1 MFVLFSY
8 MLYTFCTLSALLWL
22 CYRLYKFLGIP
33 VSKIVLT
40 LRIRTPPA
48 TKVSI
53 DRVSVDSITIHWEN
67 EPVSLGSSASSS
79 SSISHYLLYVNNLQ
93 VAIFPNSPNSLYTC
107 CSITGLKPET
117 EHQLDFIAVNRMGFM
132 NKLPSIYCM
141 TKSKNTR
148 QTVKKSGQ
156 WRKNTLTTLSKAD
169 SSSSSSN
176 MQVPESNQSTLQPAY
191 ANLTT
196 LKDLESF
203 SIEDLKKILICA
215 QEDLHDVLSQQ
226 SSLLQDFQESK
237 LQWELELEN
246 LKTHWSHEIDLRKS
260 LKSTIKSLEN
270 SKLLYDL
277 KLEKLKKN
285 IDQSKSKIAK
295 MEKDMHSWS
304 LEELQQL
311 NGESFRKQYS
321 YSMEKIESNIED
333 LTQRIRGM
341 QEGIS
346 IQEEDNKR
354 LNTLKKFSTSNASVD
369 NSVLVSQAAPV
380 AMATS
385 VSFDTSSATQEV
397 MPLQVLLK
405 KINEHTIDKTGQL
418 TPAGEEMLSKVNS
431 NSQVVSLIR
440 EQLKL
445 DQELETKWNVSR
457 NRMVRRLETLES
469 MFADISLSNRQ
480 MKASLM
486 VQPYAQNKP
495 DSRNSNS
502 NSTSTVALNEQ
513 SPAFSSSPMTHL
525 SVPNEVSVGG
535 QPASPCSSSPHQLV
549 LHNPS
554 SYASEDPNNTFRA
567 ATVSPVTV
575 PVNATASTTR
585 AALNHPSLVH
595 DPLLSPQISGPRCY
609 ADPALLIGSQSP
621 VQSFSWTTKPS
632 HNELHSPVPIQEQ
645 SPQRQQQS
653 ELDHPFEY
661 DNANHL
667 ISGLRDM
674 IYDETDSPDSISGYS
689 KGFTTDQLDNYW
701 TNQSTK
707 STVKNNAKPNTP
719 SLLSYGGGSLRPTSP
734 LMAGVGFNEPVPL
747 EHSDSLSSVN
757 NNYLGTSLMS
767 RANDSTR
774 VCASSPQSQN
784 KFASPRFSFLWNSGH
799 PILPEPSE
807 DVTATSGKEDLD
819 RNPDGVTST

>member
-1 MFVLFSY
+1 
-8 MLYTFCTLSALLWL
+8 MLYTFCTLSAILWL

-40 LRIRTPPA
+40 LKIRMPPA

-67 EPVSLGSSASSS
+67 EPIGIGSSTSSS
-79 SSISHYLLYVNNLQ
+79 SSISHYLLYLNNSQ

-117 EHQLDFIAVNRMGFM
+117 EHQLDFITVNRMGFM

-156 WRKNTLTTLSKAD
+156 WRKNTLATLSKVD
-169 SSSSSSN
+169 SSSLSN
-176 MQVPESNQSTLQPAY
+176 LQVSESNQSATQPAY

-203 SIEDLKKILICA
+203 TIEDLKKILICA

-295 MEKDMHSWS
+295 MEKDMQSWS
-304 LEELQQL
+304 LEESQQL
-311 NGESFRKQYS
+311 NGESFRRQYNQA
-321 YSMEKIESNIED
+321 MEKVQSNIED
-333 LTQRIRGM
+333 LTQRIKSM

-346 IQEEDNKR
+346 AQEEDNKR
-354 LNTLKKFSTSNASVD
+354 LNTLKKSSTSNASVD
-369 NSVLVSQAAPV
+369 NTTLTPQVASA
-380 AMATS
+380 AMAGPAPS
-385 VSFDTSSATQEV
+385 DVSSATQEV
-397 MPLQVLLK
+397 VPLQVLLK
-405 KINEHTIDKTGQL
+405 KINEQTVERTGQL
-418 TPAGEEMLSKVNS
+418 TPAGEEMLARINS
-431 NSQVVSLIR
+431 NSHVVNLIR
-440 EQLKL
+440 EQIKL
-445 DQELETKWNVSR
+445 DQELDNRWKVSR
-457 NRMVRRLETLES
+457 NRMVKRLETLES
-469 MFADISLSNRQ
+469 MFTDISLSNRQ

-486 VQPYAQNKP
+486 VQPYAPSKS
-495 DSRNSNS
+495 DSRNSNSNS
-502 NSTSTVALNEQ
+502 NSTSTVTLNEQ
-513 SPAFSSSPMTHL
+513 SPALNSSSMTHL
-525 SVPNEVSVGG
+525 SVPNDVPVAAR
-535 QPASPCSSSPHQLV
+535 PTPPPSSNPHHLV

-554 SYASEDPNNTFRA
+554 TYASEDPHVTIRA

-585 AALNHPSLVH
+585 AALGHPSLVH
-595 DPLLSPQISGPRCY
+595 DPLLSPQISGSQAY
-609 ADPALLIGSQSP
+609 ADPTLLMSSQPP
-621 VQSFSWTTKPS
+621 VQPFSWATEPS
-632 HNELHSPVPIQEQ
+632 HNELHAPVPLQEQ
-645 SPQRQQQS
+645 SPQRQHQS
-653 ELDHPFEY
+653 ELDQPFEY
-661 DNANHL
+661 DNASHL

-701 TNQSTK
+701 TNQSSKT
-707 STVKNNAKPNTP
+707 TVKKDTKPTAP
-719 SLLSYGGGSLRPTSP
+719 SLLSYGGGSLGSASPVVAGAGYNESTS
-734 LMAGVGFNEPVPL
+734 MG
-747 EHSDSLSSVN
+747 HSDSFSSVN
-757 NNYLGTSLMS
+757 NNNHLGATHPDNPM
-767 RANDSTR
+767 RPR
-774 VCASSPQSQN
+774 ASSPQSQN
-784 KFASPRFSFLWNSGH
+784 KFASPRFNFLWNSGH
-799 PILPEPSE
+799 STSPEPSQ
-807 DVTATSGKEDLD
+807 DIKSTPGKG
-819 RNPDGVTST
+819 NIDGLPNGVAST